1 MLPLCQPIKVTTK
14 NAQINFM
21 ENIRIVITG
30 TVGAGKSTFVRTA
43 SEIDVVEIERKVS
56 NSERES
62 LFKDK
67 TTVAFDFGKLVLD
80 AQKNLHIYG
89 TPGQTRFDFMWDILI
104 KGADAYILLVKAN
117 QADSFSYAKDI
128 LAFMND
134 RVQVPMVIGLTH
146 TDCFGAIPTEEIVKH
161 LGIATNQDCSPVLKV
176 NPRVKFSVLT
186 ALKVLTDQIV

>member
-1 MLPLCQPIKVTTK
+1 MK
-14 NAQINFM
+14 
-21 ENIRIVITG
+21 NIRIVITG

-43 SEIDVVEIERKVS
+43 SEIDVVEIERQVS
-56 NSERES
+56 NSEKEYS
-62 LFKDK
+62 FKDK

-80 AQKNLHIYG
+80 AKKNLHLYG

-128 LAFMND
+128 LAFMNN

-146 TDCFGAIPTEEIVKH
+146 TDCSGAIPTEEIVQH
-161 LGIATNQDCSPVLKV
+161 LGILNDKYCPAIFNV
-176 NPRVKFSVLT
+176 NPQLKSSVVA
-186 ALKVLTDQIV
+186 ALKVLTNQVI

>member
-1 MLPLCQPIKVTTK
+1 
-14 NAQINFM
+14 M

-56 NSERES
+56 NSEREF

-80 AQKNLHIYG
+80 ANKNLHIYG

-104 KGADAYILLVKAN
+104 KGANAYILLVKAN

-146 TDCFGAIPTEEIVKH
+146 TDCLEAIPTEEIVKH
-161 LGIATNQDCSPVLKV
+161 LGILNDKHRPAILIV
-176 NPRVKFSVLT
+176 NPRLKSSVLT
-186 ALKVLTDQIV
+186 ALNVLTNQII